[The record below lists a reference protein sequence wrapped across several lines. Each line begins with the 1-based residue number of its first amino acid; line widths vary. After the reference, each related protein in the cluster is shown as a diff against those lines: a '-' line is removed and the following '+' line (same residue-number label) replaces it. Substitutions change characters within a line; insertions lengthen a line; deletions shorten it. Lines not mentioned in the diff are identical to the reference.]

1 MENLKVSEF
10 QRKKYGFFFWIR
22 ERFYE
27 RSLGHALREGQL
39 PASVLDNE
47 LLLKD
52 GNALTRLLPYE
63 SYDDGCFLNQDT
75 AGLVYQV
82 DNRMDANDL
91 SDVMHAL
98 ADSGLM
104 TQLVSVLSG
113 AGDHLLLAVSAEHAQ
128 VEKLKA
134 EVRTHLDAYLTLL
147 STVDP
152 QQFIDILRPFFQDA
166 SGVSSNAY
174 DDHMLI
180 NTQFGDAEGSVDFER
195 MVLGSKDIRFYT
207 VSRWSHGGWPIVTQI
222 PKVMPPGYVVVMS
235 HNLVRIDD
243 SKKYLT
249 STSVVSSVPH
259 QHQDKGVSPFGMLND
274 GKCPGHFE
282 LEKLFASQNWI
293 LEREIAYQPL
303 ILMNTLP
310 LGVTMPAQKVL
321 LKRRYVTELHDH
333 LKTALDLRCV

>member
-63 SYDDGCFLNQDT
+63 SFDDGCFLNQDT
-75 AGLVYQV
+75 AGLVYRV
-82 DNRMDANDL
+82 DTRMDAKDL
-91 SDVMHAL
+91 NDVMHTL

-104 TQLVSVLSG
+104 VQLVSVLSG
-113 AGDHLLLAVSAEHAQ
+113 AGDDLLLAVSAEYAQ
-128 VEKLKA
+128 IDALKVG
-134 EVRTHLDAYLTLL
+134 VRTHLDAYSTWL

-152 QQFIDILRPFFQDA
+152 QQFIDILRPFFQGA
-166 SGVSSNAY
+166 SDVSSADY

-180 NTQFGDAEGSVDFER
+180 NTQFGDVEGSVDFDR
-195 MVLGSKDIRFYT
+195 MVLGSKDIRFYA
-207 VSRWSHGGWPIVTQI
+207 VNRWSNGGWPIVTQI
-222 PKVMPPGYVVVMS
+222 PNIMPAGYVVVIS
-235 HNLVRIDD
+235 HNLVRNAE
-243 SKKYLT
+243 SQKYLT
-249 STSVVSSVPH
+249 STTLVSSVPH
-259 QHQDKGVSPFGMLND
+259 TPQGRVSSPFSMLND
-274 GKCPGHFE
+274 EKRVEPFA
-282 LEKLFASQNWI
+282 LEKLFASKNWI
-293 LEREIAYQPL
+293 LEREIALQPL

-310 LGVTMPAQKVL
+310 LGVTMPAQKIL
-321 LKRRYVTELHDH
+321 LKRRYVTALHDH